1 MKLLLYHGADVNHSV
16 RHKLQNHKAFYFAKK
31 AGHLTV
37 EQYLR
42 KCSSKRIDALYHLH
56 VHTHITYNMHAG
68 QASWDPALIFG
79 EGLNKD

>member
-42 KCSSKRIDALYHLH
+42 KCTSKRINALNQTNAL
-56 VHTHITYNMHAG
+56 ITYNMHA
-68 QASWDPALIFG
+68 DLRV
-79 EGLNKD
+79 L